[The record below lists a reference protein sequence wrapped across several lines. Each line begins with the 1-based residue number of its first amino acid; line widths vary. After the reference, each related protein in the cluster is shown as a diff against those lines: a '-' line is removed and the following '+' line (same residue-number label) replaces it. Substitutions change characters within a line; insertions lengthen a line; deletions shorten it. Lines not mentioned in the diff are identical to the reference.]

1 MIMPKCPWRLR
12 TCKLHTADC
21 LELNEHG
28 SVVIRADRE
37 SQEPSST
44 DTELAATG
52 HSTKYSQFN
61 IQTAT
66 QKQIA
71 ALIQE
76 R

>member
-44 DTELAATG
+44 DSYSILFVLWLLQAIAQNT
-52 HSTKYSQFN
+52 HSSIFRLQYKS
-61 IQTAT
+61 
-66 QKQIA
+66 K
-71 ALIQE
+71 
-76 R
+76 